1 MAKSSSM
8 LYDIKKIPTFHEP
21 FFLSL
26 CFLDINLNEK
36 SMEANENAKNV
47 MMEEQQVMHPYFPEY
62 TPMGSIEKTTGTVTE
77 YDLMF
82 RNNLINCVLVW

>member
-1 MAKSSSM
+1 M

-21 FFLSL
+21 FPLSL
-26 CFLDINLNEK
+26 CSLDKTLNNK

-47 MMEEQQVMHPYFPEY
+47 KMEEQQVMHPYFPEY
-62 TPMGSIEKTTGTVTE
+62 TPMGSIENTAGTVTE

-82 RNNLINCVLVW
+82 RDNLINCVLI

>member
-1 MAKSSSM
+1 MILFPSPIVS
-8 LYDIKKIPTFHEP
+8 YIY
-21 FFLSL
+21 
-26 CFLDINLNEK
+26 NLNEK

-62 TPMGSIEKTTGTVTE
+62 TPMGSIEKTTGAVTE

-82 RNNLINCVLVW
+82 RNNLINCVLF

>member
-1 MAKSSSM
+1 M

-21 FFLSL
+21 FPLSL
-26 CFLDINLNEK
+26 CFLDKTLNDK

-47 MMEEQQVMHPYFPEY
+47 KMEEQQVMHPYFPEY
-62 TPMGSIEKTTGTVTE
+62 TPMGSIENTAGTVTE

-82 RNNLINCVLVW
+82 RDNLINCVLF

>member
-1 MAKSSSM
+1 M
-8 LYDIKKIPTFHEP
+8 
-21 FFLSL
+21 
-26 CFLDINLNEK
+26 NLFPLPLFPRYKPINEK

-77 YDLMF
+77 YDLIF
-82 RNNLINCVLVW
+82 RNNLINCVLF